1 MGEELLEIEQSISK
15 AKVLLYEIYKTTE
28 PENIKQD
35 ILRIQFL
42 LDLYI
47 NRIICISNDGI
58 SHQQIIDIIN
68 IKKDVKDILLYIEG
82 NIFER

>member
-28 PENIKQD
+28 SESIEQD